1 MNTRRRI
8 ATAWQASTRK
18 RWNWSL
24 WIGFLFVLAGLLS
37 YSFFFARFPV
47 TRDFPWANL
56 LLFAAGGILLVV
68 GLIRAFGRPNAYRG
82 KIFGSIL
89 AVLSAL
95 MFALFSYVI
104 FYELRQ
110 VPGSTGAPQV
120 GQKAPEFTLPGQ
132 NEKPVAL
139 TDLLSHSKA
148 TLLIFY
154 RGFW

>member
-1 MNTRRRI
+1 VDFAVGDGEIDMK
-8 ATAWQASTRK
+8 RK
-18 RWNWSL
+18 CNWSI
-24 WIGFLFVLAGLLS
+24 WVGFVVAVAGLFS
-37 YSFFFARFPV
+37 YEFFARYPIA
-47 TRDFPWANL
+47 RDFPWANL
-56 LLFAAGGILLVV
+56 LLFGIGAALLIF
-68 GLIRAFGRPNAYRG
+68 GLFRAFGRPNVYRG
-82 KIFGSIL
+82 KIFGSIF

-110 VPGSTGAPQV
+110 VPASTGAPRA
-120 GQKAPEFTLPGQ
+120 GQKAPEFTLPDQ
-132 NEKPVAL
+132 NDKPVAL